1 MPTVAGC
8 PPGSRHGLQ
17 RCVDSM
23 QTSSC
28 QLPAISRQQIK
39 KTRQLKLEYDREQF
53 IGGECN

>member
-1 MPTVAGC
+1 MPPRKPARAPKMRGFYAD
-8 PPGSRHGLQ
+8 Q
-17 RCVDSM
+17 
-23 QTSSC
+23 